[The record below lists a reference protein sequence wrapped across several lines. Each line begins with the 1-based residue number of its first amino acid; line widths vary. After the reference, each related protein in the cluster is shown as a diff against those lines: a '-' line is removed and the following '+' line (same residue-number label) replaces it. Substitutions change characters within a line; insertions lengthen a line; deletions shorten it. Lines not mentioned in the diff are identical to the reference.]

1 MAAILQQDVWSLTGA
16 TGLGKMVSDVNTAM
30 VEGPLA
36 GAAGVLGFI
45 TKLSETF
52 SNILNGWTPQEGET
66 GFSQADMAAL
76 LERMQNRW
84 LGIIATR
91 QKITV
96 SVAVKTSRSQAERL
110 SAELG
115 LGYGAAGFT
124 GTCAAMSG
132 EQRVPSVPA
141 KATSRNSA
149 RRARGHYHGR
159 SDACDLCETRGGAEQ
174 GEHERCLQSPHTHPR
189 SRAGQLVPTGHFMQA
204 NPRVRVHV
212 KYSREARP
220 AGGVAAGGL
229 LGLQS
234 EFREPE
240 NRGCVTSN
248 G

>member
-1 MAAILQQDVWSLTGA
+1 MATVLQQDVWSLTGA

-36 GAAGVLGFI
+36 GAAGVLDFI
-45 TKLSETF
+45 SKLSQKF
-52 SNILNGWTPQEGET
+52 DGILNGWTPQEGET

-124 GTCAAMSG
+124 GNVGAGYERATQTGADVSAAYSYEAESIAPEGSAWAAISG
-132 EQRVPSVPA
+132 TVQDAPA
-141 KATSRNSA
+141 SLSAKLAEALNKAIT
-149 RRARGHYHGR
+149 
-159 SDACDLCETRGGAEQ
+159 
-174 GEHERCLQSPHTHPR
+174 
-189 SRAGQLVPTGHFMQA
+189 
-204 NPRVRVHV
+204 
-212 KYSREARP
+212 EA
-220 AGGVAAGGL
+220 L
-229 LGLQS
+229 S
-234 EFREPE
+234 
-240 NRGCVTSN
+240 
-248 G
+248 